1 VLYPAELPGRTMS
14 FMLRCAFRFQEPFA
28 DSHRLQSARRDR
40 LIVPT
45 RHLTR
50 TNRALKHAP
59 MSVRA
64 ASLAAAF
71 FAALLLPSIAQG
83 AALCPGAGEERAIA
97 SGVGER
103 GEILLADGRRARLA
117 GLDIP
122 DPGRGDAQNA
132 AKAKAWL
139 VAHLVGR
146 TVGLHRL
153 GAKPD
158 RWGRWL
164 VDLSSGDN
172 GASESL
178 SLGLLAAGLARVRPE
193 VEAKNCLAERLA
205 AEASARSNGL
215 GLWADP
221 YYGVVQA
228 SDVDN
233 LRQRDGQFAIVEG
246 VVLRVGEGRSRIWLD
261 FGRRGGFSAV
271 AATRQ
276 AKTFER
282 GGVAISALAGLRIR
296 VRGAM
301 DNRFGLRMAISDAG
315 QIEILSQAVGKS
327 ETRPDP

>member
-1 VLYPAELPGRTMS
+1 LP
-14 FMLRCAFRFQEPFA
+14 FQEAFA
-28 DSHRLQSARRDR
+28 NSRPLHGARRDR
-40 LIVPT
+40 QTVPI
-45 RHLTR
+45 RHLTD

-64 ASLAAAF
+64 AKLAAAF
-71 FAALLLPSIAQG
+71 LAALLLPSFAQA
-83 AALCPGAGEERAIA
+83 AALCPGAGEERAIV

-103 GEILLADGRRARLA
+103 GEILLADGRQARLA

-132 AKAKAWL
+132 AMARAWL

-146 TVGLHRL
+146 AIGLHRL

-164 VDLSSGDN
+164 VDLSAGDS

-178 SLGLLAAGLARVRPE
+178 SLGLIGAGLARVRPE
-193 VEAKNCLAERLA
+193 IEAKNCLAERLA
-205 AEASARSNGL
+205 AERSARTNGL
-215 GLWADP
+215 GLWTDP

-228 SDVDN
+228 SDLDN

-246 VVLRVGEGRSRIWLD
+246 VVLRVGEGRSRTWLD
-261 FGRRGGFSAV
+261 FGQRGGFSAV

-276 AKTFER
+276 AKAFARE
-282 GGVAISALAGLRIR
+282 GVAISALAGVRIR

-315 QIEILSQAVGKS
+315 QIEILSQAVGNS